1 MNEGKIYRETSNPY
15 VLGELEKKG
24 EDVWFS
30 GKNFAEKMKLM
41 REGLEECYKKG
52 ELNRETGLGKL
63 IQEAENFLKPEK
75 KKIKNLSME
84 EVEKLQE
91 KIKGLSI
98 YAPEAIKIAA
108 EILDKE
114 RIH

>member
-1 MNEGKIYRETSNPY
+1 MLNPYPEKKIINEG
-15 VLGELEKKG
+15 EKF
-24 EDVWFS
+24 WFP

-63 IQEAENFLKPEK
+63 IQETEDFLKPEK
-75 KKIKNLSME
+75 KEIKNLSIE

-108 EILDKE
+108 EILE
-114 RIH
+114 RDRLH